1 MFSRVVWVPRNDLVE
16 TSSSSCLVIRRR
28 AFGVAAIVLVVCENV
43 TQASWL
49 FLYRLVHQELW
60 QRCTSLSVGFHFLL
74 VKCVL
79 KYGVDHT
86 WQRTSASLIYEHF
99 HGH

>member
-1 MFSRVVWVPRNDLVE
+1 MFSSVWVPRNDLVE

-28 AFGVAAIVLVVCENV
+28 AFGVAAIVLVVCENEI
-43 TQASWL
+43 QARFFLFFVSVSSSRIVATLHITFSWL
-49 FLYRLVHQELW
+49 PLPIVM
-60 QRCTSLSVGFHFLL
+60 
-74 VKCVL
+74 
-79 KYGVDHT
+79 YGVDHT